1 VSKDVSPHTECCGIA
16 ATPHR
21 HNHCR
26 RYRQRRTYGVARTI
40 IVHEDPTKLINFEVQ
55 CAANSDAPAYVG
67 TWALSIATELL
78 HTFNDR
84 V

>member
-1 VSKDVSPHTECCGIA
+1 MFHLTRSVVESPPRYIIMTVIVVA
-16 ATPHR
+16 AANDGLCTR
-21 HNHCR
+21 I
-26 RYRQRRTYGVARTI
+26 I
-40 IVHEDPTKLINFEVQ
+40 IVREDPTKLINFEVQ

>member
-1 VSKDVSPHTECCGIA
+1 MSPRAECRGIA
-16 ATPHR
+16 AVAHR

-26 RYRQRRTYGVARTI
+26 RCCQRQTYGVARTI
-40 IVHEDPTKLINFEVQ
+40 IVREDPTKLINFEVR
-55 CAANSDAPAYVG
+55 CAANSDALAYVG